1 MSPFAAHY
9 KIAIWA
15 ARSVALVLAV
25 LFLSMLPMLG
35 GRK

>member
-1 MSPFAAHY
+1 MSPFTALY

-15 ARSVALVLAV
+15 ARSVALVFAV
-25 LFLSMLPMLG
+25 LFLSMLLMLS